1 MGELER
7 FQSLKTELLQ
17 GSKYTDL
24 SHCQSSC
31 RQMDGRETSTTS
43 SVLALVTA
51 DTPSALGLS
60 RRPFRPSGIPMGGY
74 QRPTSLVS
82 VKPGKRVEGMKD
94 RVALVTGAGSPPPHS
109 TLGIGRATSLV
120 FAREGAKVM
129 AGVDLNGWPWPDGP
143 MLETVGLIIRGG
155 GEASGMTA
163 DVSKAEEVQLMVSE
177 TVSRFGR
184 IDAAFNNAGI
194 HTGTRIPFHEY
205 PEDEW
210 DRVIGV
216 NLKGVWL
223 CIKYELP
230 QMLAQGGG
238 AIVNTSS
245 VAGLVA
251 SSGTSAYTASKHGVA
266 GLTKSAAMDYA
277 RQGIR
282 VNAVAPGVIMTPMMD
297 LIMESNN
304 TPQEELHNDQP
315 IGRMGKPEEIA
326 EVVVWLCTDAASYVT
341 GHVLPI
347 DGGYMAT

>member
-1 MGELER
+1 M
-7 FQSLKTELLQ
+7 
-17 GSKYTDL
+17 
-24 SHCQSSC
+24 
-31 RQMDGRETSTTS
+31 
-43 SVLALVTA
+43 
-51 DTPSALGLS
+51 
-60 RRPFRPSGIPMGGY
+60 
-74 QRPTSLVS
+74 
-82 VKPGKRVEGMKD
+82 
-94 RVALVTGAGSPPPHS
+94 
-109 TLGIGRATSLV
+109 
-120 FAREGAKVM
+120 
-129 AGVDLNGWPWPDGP
+129 
-143 MLETVGLIIRGG
+143 
-155 GEASGMTA
+155 
-163 DVSKAEEVQLMVSE
+163 
-177 TVSRFGR
+177 
-184 IDAAFNNAGI
+184 
-194 HTGTRIPFHEY
+194 
-205 PEDEW
+205 
-210 DRVIGV
+210 IGV

-297 LIMESNN
+297 LIMESNK

>member
-1 MGELER
+1 MGD
-7 FQSLKTELLQ
+7 S
-17 GSKYTDL
+17 
-24 SHCQSSC
+24 
-31 RQMDGRETSTTS
+31 
-43 SVLALVTA
+43 
-51 DTPSALGLS
+51 
-60 RRPFRPSGIPMGGY
+60 
-74 QRPTSLVS
+74 
-82 VKPGKRVEGMKD
+82 MKG
-94 RVALVTGAGSPPPHS
+94 RVALVTGAGS
-109 TLGIGRATSLV
+109 GIGRATSLV

-129 AGVDLNGWPWPDGP
+129 AVDLTEGP
-143 MLETVGLIIRGG
+143 VQETVDLIVGGG
-155 GEASGMTA
+155 GEASSMTA
-163 DVSKAEEVQLMVSE
+163 DVSKAEEVQRMVSE

>member
-1 MGELER
+1 MGD
-7 FQSLKTELLQ
+7 S
-17 GSKYTDL
+17 
-24 SHCQSSC
+24 
-31 RQMDGRETSTTS
+31 
-43 SVLALVTA
+43 
-51 DTPSALGLS
+51 
-60 RRPFRPSGIPMGGY
+60 
-74 QRPTSLVS
+74 
-82 VKPGKRVEGMKD
+82 MKD
-94 RVALVTGAGSPPPHS
+94 RVALVTGAGS
-109 TLGIGRATSLV
+109 GIGRATSLV

-129 AGVDLNGWPWPDGP
+129 AVDLMEGP
-143 MLETVGLIIRGG
+143 MQETVDLIFGGG
-155 GEASGMTA
+155 GEAWGMTA
-163 DVSKAEEVQLMVSE
+163 DVSKVDEVQRMVSE

-230 QMLAQGGG
+230 QMLTQGGG

-341 GHVLPI
+341 GHVFPI

>member
-1 MGELER
+1 MGD
-7 FQSLKTELLQ
+7 SMK
-17 GSKYTDL
+17 
-24 SHCQSSC
+24 
-31 RQMDGRETSTTS
+31 
-43 SVLALVTA
+43 
-51 DTPSALGLS
+51 
-60 RRPFRPSGIPMGGY
+60 
-74 QRPTSLVS
+74 
-82 VKPGKRVEGMKD
+82 GK
-94 RVALVTGAGSPPPHS
+94 VALVTGAGS
-109 TLGIGRATSLV
+109 GIGRATSLV

-129 AGVDLNGWPWPDGP
+129 VVDVAKGP
-143 MLETVGLIIRGG
+143 VQATADLIAAGG
-155 GEASGMTA
+155 GQASAVTA
-163 DVSKAEEVQLMVSE
+163 DVASALEVERMVSE

-194 HTGTRIPFHEY
+194 HTGARIAFHEY

-223 CIKYELP
+223 CIKYEAP
-230 QMLAQGGG
+230 VMLEQGGG

-251 SSGTSAYTASKHGVA
+251 GQGTSAYTASKHGVA

-282 VNAVAPGVIMTPMMD
+282 VNAVAPGEIWTPMMD
-297 LIMESNN
+297 LIIRSNN
-304 TPQEELHNDQP
+304 FSKAQKDDEQP

-341 GHVLPI
+341 GHVFPI

>member
-1 MGELER
+1 MGD
-7 FQSLKTELLQ
+7 S
-17 GSKYTDL
+17 
-24 SHCQSSC
+24 
-31 RQMDGRETSTTS
+31 
-43 SVLALVTA
+43 
-51 DTPSALGLS
+51 
-60 RRPFRPSGIPMGGY
+60 
-74 QRPTSLVS
+74 
-82 VKPGKRVEGMKD
+82 MKG
-94 RVALVTGAGSPPPHS
+94 RVALVTGGGVGDREGDFAGICQ
-109 TLGIGRATSLV
+109 G
-120 FAREGAKVM
+120 GAKVM
-129 AGVDLNGWPWPDGP
+129 AVDLAEGP
-143 MLETVGLIIRGG
+143 GQETVDLIVGGG

-163 DVSKAEEVQLMVSE
+163 DVSKAEEVQRMVSE

-230 QMLAQGGG
+230 QMLAQGAG

-251 SSGTSAYTASKHGVA
+251 SSGTSAYTASKHGWA

-304 TPQEELHNDQP
+304 TSQEELHNDQP

>member
-1 MGELER
+1 
-7 FQSLKTELLQ
+7 
-17 GSKYTDL
+17 
-24 SHCQSSC
+24 
-31 RQMDGRETSTTS
+31 
-43 SVLALVTA
+43 
-51 DTPSALGLS
+51 
-60 RRPFRPSGIPMGGY
+60 
-74 QRPTSLVS
+74 
-82 VKPGKRVEGMKD
+82 
-94 RVALVTGAGSPPPHS
+94 
-109 TLGIGRATSLV
+109 
-120 FAREGAKVM
+120 
-129 AGVDLNGWPWPDGP
+129 
-143 MLETVGLIIRGG
+143 
-155 GEASGMTA
+155 
-163 DVSKAEEVQLMVSE
+163 MVSE

-266 GLTKSAAMDYA
+266 GLTKSAAIDYA

-304 TPQEELHNDQP
+304 TPQAQLDDDQP

-326 EVVVWLCTDAASYVT
+326 EVVVWLVHGC
-341 GHVLPI
+341 GVLRHGTRVPDRRRLHGDLARI
-347 DGGYMAT
+347 PRYCLEEAR

>member
-1 MGELER
+1 MGD
-7 FQSLKTELLQ
+7 S
-17 GSKYTDL
+17 
-24 SHCQSSC
+24 
-31 RQMDGRETSTTS
+31 
-43 SVLALVTA
+43 
-51 DTPSALGLS
+51 
-60 RRPFRPSGIPMGGY
+60 
-74 QRPTSLVS
+74 
-82 VKPGKRVEGMKD
+82 MKG
-94 RVALVTGAGSPPPHS
+94 RVALVTGAGS
-109 TLGIGRATSLV
+109 GIGRATSLV

-129 AGVDLNGWPWPDGP
+129 AVDLMDGP
-143 MLETVGLIIRGG
+143 MLETVGLIIGGG

-163 DVSKAEEVQLMVSE
+163 DVSKAEEVQRMVSE

-230 QMLAQGGG
+230 QMLVQGGG

-266 GLTKSAAMDYA
+266 GLTKSAAIDYA

>member
-1 MGELER
+1 MGD
-7 FQSLKTELLQ
+7 SMK
-17 GSKYTDL
+17 
-24 SHCQSSC
+24 
-31 RQMDGRETSTTS
+31 
-43 SVLALVTA
+43 
-51 DTPSALGLS
+51 
-60 RRPFRPSGIPMGGY
+60 
-74 QRPTSLVS
+74 
-82 VKPGKRVEGMKD
+82 GK
-94 RVALVTGAGSPPPHS
+94 VALVTGAGS
-109 TLGIGRATSLV
+109 GIGRATSLL

-129 AGVDLNGWPWPDGP
+129 AVDLNEAPVA
-143 MLETVGLIIRGG
+143 ETVGLIAGMG
-155 GEASGMTA
+155 GEGSGVTA
-163 DVSKAEEVQLMVSE
+163 DVSKAEDVQRMVSE

-194 HTGTRIPFHEY
+194 HTGVRIPFHEY

-223 CIKYELP
+223 CIKYEAP
-230 QMLAQGGG
+230 AMLEQGGG

-251 SSGTSAYTASKHGVA
+251 GQGTSAYTASKHGVA

-282 VNAVAPGVIMTPMMD
+282 VNAVAPGEITTPMMD
-297 LIMESNN
+297 LIISSNN
-304 TPQEELHNDQP
+304 FSKAQKDEEQP

-326 EVVVWLCTDAASYVT
+326 EVVVWLCTDAASYIT

>member
-1 MGELER
+1 MGD
-7 FQSLKTELLQ
+7 S
-17 GSKYTDL
+17 
-24 SHCQSSC
+24 
-31 RQMDGRETSTTS
+31 
-43 SVLALVTA
+43 
-51 DTPSALGLS
+51 
-60 RRPFRPSGIPMGGY
+60 
-74 QRPTSLVS
+74 
-82 VKPGKRVEGMKD
+82 MKG
-94 RVALVTGAGSPPPHS
+94 RVALVTGAGS
-109 TLGIGRATSLV
+109 GIGRATSLV

-129 AGVDLNGWPWPDGP
+129 AVDLTDGP
-143 MLETVGLIIRGG
+143 MLETVGLIIGGG

-163 DVSKAEEVQLMVSE
+163 DVSKAEEVQRMVSE

-266 GLTKSAAMDYA
+266 GLTKSAAIDYA

-304 TPQEELHNDQP
+304 TPQAQLDDDQP

>member
-1 MGELER
+1 MGD
-7 FQSLKTELLQ
+7 S
-17 GSKYTDL
+17 
-24 SHCQSSC
+24 
-31 RQMDGRETSTTS
+31 
-43 SVLALVTA
+43 
-51 DTPSALGLS
+51 
-60 RRPFRPSGIPMGGY
+60 
-74 QRPTSLVS
+74 
-82 VKPGKRVEGMKD
+82 MKG
-94 RVALVTGAGSPPPHS
+94 RVALVTGAGS
-109 TLGIGRATSLV
+109 GIGRATSLV

-129 AGVDLNGWPWPDGP
+129 AVDLTDGP
-143 MLETVGLIIRGG
+143 MQETVNLIVGGG

-163 DVSKAEEVQLMVSE
+163 DVSKAEEVQRMVSE

-230 QMLAQGGG
+230 QMLVQGGG

-304 TPQEELHNDQP
+304 TPQDELHNDQP

-341 GHVLPI
+341 GHVFPI

>member
-1 MGELER
+1 M
-7 FQSLKTELLQ
+7 
-17 GSKYTDL
+17 
-24 SHCQSSC
+24 
-31 RQMDGRETSTTS
+31 
-43 SVLALVTA
+43 
-51 DTPSALGLS
+51 
-60 RRPFRPSGIPMGGY
+60 I
-74 QRPTSLVS
+74 
-82 VKPGKRVEGMKD
+82 
-94 RVALVTGAGSPPPHS
+94 
-109 TLGIGRATSLV
+109 
-120 FAREGAKVM
+120 
-129 AGVDLNGWPWPDGP
+129 
-143 MLETVGLIIRGG
+143 VGGG

-163 DVSKAEEVQLMVSE
+163 DVSKTDEVQRMVSE